1 MSPGDK
7 LASLD
12 NIYTVVVSTQQDV
25 ISTQKD
31 VIATQKDIA
40 AMQQDIQKLTL
51 GFEKLNG
58 TVRENR
64 TDLAV
69 LKDWRLCQ
77 ADPATKQIPD
87 IKLEVAKLAG
97 LGGGVGLITSLVLVI
112 AKVVGLV

>member
-25 ISTQKD
+25 IATQKD
-31 VIATQKDIA
+31 VIATQKDVVS
-40 AMQQDIQKLTL
+40 MQEDIQKLTV

-69 LKDWRLCQ
+69 LKDWRLSQ

-97 LGGGVGLITSLVLVI
+97 LGGGVGLIASIVLVI